1 MKLVCLLLAC
11 ISFFP
16 LAAPGLAESLPPIEV
31 KGTKFFDTETQQEFV
46 IKGVDYFPR
55 PNAGDLNHNS
65 MDYYTS
71 EYSHIWKRDIP
82 YLQDLGVNA
91 IRLYAVNAS
100 LNHDEFM

>member
-1 MKLVCLLLAC
+1 MKLFRLAFTCLC
-11 ISFFP
+11 FFS
-16 LAAPGLAESLPPIEV
+16 LEAPGHAESLPPIEV
-31 KGTKFFDTETQQEFV
+31 KGTKFFDTETRQEFV
-46 IKGVDYFPR
+46 IKGIDYFPR

-82 YLQDLGVNA
+82 YLQDLGINA